1 MLKSQPMNY
10 NIDWKEFKYV
20 EDIQL
25 TKGKSIVINKVGL
38 LWLYM
43 ADDHR
48 KDEPNQ
54 IIVKRLGNYEMG
66 FLPIEIKKAIKLNKY
81 KYA

>member
-1 MLKSQPMNY
+1 
-10 NIDWKEFKYV
+10 
-20 EDIQL
+20 
-25 TKGKSIVINKVGL
+25 
-38 LWLYM
+38 M

-48 KDEPNQ
+48 KDEPYQ
-54 IIVKRLGNYEMG
+54 IIIKRLGNYEMG